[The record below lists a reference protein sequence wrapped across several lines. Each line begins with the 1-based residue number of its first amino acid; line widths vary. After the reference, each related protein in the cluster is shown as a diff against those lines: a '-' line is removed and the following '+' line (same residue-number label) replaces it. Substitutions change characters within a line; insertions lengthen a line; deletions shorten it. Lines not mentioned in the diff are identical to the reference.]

1 MSHAEGR
8 HGEGAPVG
16 GWSENASRT
25 RPVSIPVVSLA
36 DYRTGPGE
44 AQTRFIRDFGDALAE
59 FGFVSVKD
67 HGIDTAHIRDAY
79 ARIAEFFALPIEEK
93 KKSFIEGSGG
103 NRGYVAFGAE
113 HAKNRKVGDLKE
125 FFHVGRDLP
134 ELGPGGANAFP
145 PAVPAFEPST
155 RTLFADLERTAGTL
169 LEALADYF
177 GAPRGTFTE
186 MIVGGNSILR
196 LIHYPPLKDAFIA
209 GGVRA
214 AEHEDINLL
223 TLLCESTAAGLEILT
238 RDGRWLAVEA
248 PPGHIVVDSG
258 DMMQLITNG
267 RLPSTTHRVVNPPS
281 EAEDV
286 VRYSMPFFVHPYPSC
301 PLSPL
306 PFCLADGASA
316 KYEATTAQGFL
327 EKRLRELGL
336 L

>member
-1 MSHAEGR
+1 M
-8 HGEGAPVG
+8 
-16 GWSENASRT
+16 T
-25 RPVSIPVVSLA
+25 TTSIPTVSLS
-36 DYRTGPGE
+36 DYTSGDDSRRARFVRT
-44 AQTRFIRDFGDALAE
+44 FGAALRE
-59 FGFVSVKD
+59 FGFVSVD
-67 HGIDTAHIRDAY
+67 QHGIPTERIRAAY
-79 ARIAEFFALPIEEK
+79 AAAAEFFALSEAEK
-93 KKSFIEGSGG
+93 EKSVVEGSGG

-145 PAVPAFEPST
+145 AAAPRFEPDT
-155 RTLFADLERTAGTL
+155 RALFAELERTASTL
-169 LEALADYF
+169 LEALAEHF
-177 GAPRGTFTE
+177 GAPRDTFTK
-186 MIVGGNSILR
+186 MTTGGNSILR
-196 LIHYPPLKDAFIA
+196 LIHYPPLRDAFIP

-238 RDGRWLAVEA
+238 RDGQWLAVEA

-267 RLPSTTHRVVNPPS
+267 MLPSTTHRVVNPPS
-281 EAEDV
+281 DEEDV

-301 PLSPL
+301 PLAPL
-306 PFCLADGASA
+306 PFCASEGAPA
-316 KYEATTAQGFL
+316 RYAATTAQAFL
-327 EKRLRELGL
+327 ERRLKELGL

>member
-1 MSHAEGR
+1 MSSPLSSLSSQE
-8 HGEGAPVG
+8 
-16 GWSENASRT
+16 SRAGD
-25 RPVSIPVVSLA
+25 RSSIPVVSLR
-36 DYRTGPGE
+36 DYVSGSAKGRAE
-44 AQTRFIRDFGDALAE
+44 FVRVFGDALAE

-67 HGIDTAHIRDAY
+67 HGIDTARIRDAY
-79 ARIAEFFALPIEEK
+79 AQIATFFALPEGEK

-134 ELGPGGANAFP
+134 ALGPGGANAFP
-145 PAVPAFEPST
+145 VAVPEFEPAT
-155 RTLFADLERTAGTL
+155 RTLFGDLERTAGTL
-169 LEALADYF
+169 LEALATYF
-177 GAPRGTFTE
+177 EAPADTFTK

-196 LIHYPPLKDAFIA
+196 LIHYPPLKDAFIP

-223 TLLCESTAAGLEILT
+223 TLLCESTSAGLEILT
-238 RDGRWLAVEA
+238 RDGQWLAVEA

-267 RLPSTTHRVVNPPS
+267 KLPSTTHRVVNPPA

-286 VRYSMPFFVHPYPSC
+286 VRYSMPFFVHPYPTC
-301 PLSPL
+301 PLAPL
-306 PFCLADGASA
+306 PFCVSGEQPA

>member
-1 MSHAEGR
+1 M
-8 HGEGAPVG
+8 
-16 GWSENASRT
+16 T
-25 RPVSIPVVSLA
+25 TTSIPVVSLA
-36 DYRTGPGE
+36 DYTSSDEARRARFVRT
-44 AQTRFIRDFGDALAE
+44 FGDALRE
-59 FGFVSVKD
+59 FGFVSVAD
-67 HGIDTAHIRDAY
+67 HGIATERIRAAY
-79 ARIAEFFALPIEEK
+79 ASAAAFFALPVEEK

-113 HAKNRKVGDLKE
+113 HAKNRAVGDLKE

-134 ELGPGGANAFP
+134 DLGPGGANAFP
-145 PAVPAFEPST
+145 AGVPSFEPDT
-155 RTLFADLERTAGTL
+155 RALFADLERTATTL
-169 LEALADYF
+169 LEALADHF
-177 GAPRGTFTE
+177 TAPRDTFTR
-186 MIVGGNSILR
+186 MTVGGNSILR
-196 LIHYPPLKDAFIA
+196 LIHYPPLREAFIP

-267 RLPSTTHRVVNPPS
+267 VLPSTTHRVVNPPS
-281 EAEDV
+281 DEDDV

-301 PLSPL
+301 PLAPL
-306 PFCLADGASA
+306 PFCVSA
-316 KYEATTAQGFL
+316 ERPARHEATTAQGFL
-327 EKRLRELGL
+327 EHRLKELGL